1 MNIYIVNAFVWMLEF
16 TSPGSLLRHFVL
28 LVSSRSSM
36 KSKELCRT
44 PWRWGPDMNLAVE
57 TEALTFMWTW
67 HVSSIAP
74 GCGGSA
80 SATTCREDRWGTRQ
94 KWTRKCREDRRF
106 VVPSTPKRYQ
116 RYPSKR
122 RSSECPKW
130 LRPWLRRWSRIRR
143 CFCGSWQICEGKPR
157 IWLGWNIS
165 VTTFSVVLGPSCGSA
180 KACGPTQ
187 SRAEHLPQNSGDSNL
202 CRS

>member
-1 MNIYIVNAFVWMLEF
+1 MSIYIVNAFVWMLEF

-94 KWTRKCREDRRF
+94 KWRKKCREDRSF
-106 VVPSTPKRYQ
+106 VDSLFL
-116 RYPSKR
+116 
-122 RSSECPKW
+122 W
-130 LRPWLRRWSRIRR
+130 LPRGTKDIRR
-143 CFCGSWQICEGKPR
+143 REDHPSAQSDWDRGWDGGPESGVVFAVADKFVRENRGYDLDEIYLWPR
-157 IWLGWNIS
+157 FL
-165 VTTFSVVLGPSCGSA
+165 
-180 KACGPTQ
+180 
-187 SRAEHLPQNSGDSNL
+187 L
-202 CRS
+202 C